1 MGIRFKFNFVL
12 IAVFIVGF
20 ATAGAISFQL
30 LQDNAR
36 DEVLRNASLMMES
49 AYSVRT
55 YTVEQIQPK
64 LIGQL
69 DQVFMPQTVP
79 AYAATETFIEL
90 KKKYPDFSYKEATL
104 NPTNLRDRAS
114 DWEADMVNQFRQRD
128 DVKEIVAERD
138 TPTGR
143 QLYIAKPIRIT
154 NPACLQCHTSAE
166 SSPPSMVKIYG
177 TANGFGWQLND
188 IVGAQV
194 VTVPMDVP
202 MKKAKKTFETFI
214 ASLFAVFMVIFIILN
229 LMISYLIINPI
240 RHISRSADKI
250 SNGEFGEPELS
261 ESGKDEMAVLSSSF
275 NRMRRSL
282 EKAIQMIEE

>member
-69 DQVFMPQTVP
+69 DKVFMPQTVP

-114 DWEADMVNQFRQRD
+114 DWEADMINQFRQRD

-166 SSPPSMVKIYG
+166 ASPPSMVKVYG
-177 TANGFGWQLND
+177 VANGFGWQLND

-214 ASLFAVFMVIFIILN
+214 ASLFAVFMVIFVILN

-240 RHISRSADKI
+240 RQISRSADKI